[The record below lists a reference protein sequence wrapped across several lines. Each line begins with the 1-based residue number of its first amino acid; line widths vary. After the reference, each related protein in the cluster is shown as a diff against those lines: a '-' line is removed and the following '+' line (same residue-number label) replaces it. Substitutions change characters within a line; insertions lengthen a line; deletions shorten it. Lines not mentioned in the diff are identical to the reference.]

1 LGKRGPH
8 RCIYAMPRG
17 SGAANRLRL
26 TAAEII
32 YRGERECRPDLQGIV
47 VPHGSVW
54 QYDHVLGV
62 DITTSTP
69 NQAEDSGL
77 AARPFIYNY
86 ISLIASTLVMILLDP
101 AVVVASLQE
110 SGSRAQ

>member
-1 LGKRGPH
+1 
-8 RCIYAMPRG
+8 M
-17 SGAANRLRL
+17 
-26 TAAEII
+26 
-32 YRGERECRPDLQGIV
+32 
-47 VPHGSVW
+47 W

-62 DITTSTP
+62 DVTTSTP
-69 NQAEDSGL
+69 NQAEASGL
-77 AARPFIYNY
+77 AARPFIYNH